1 MEEELAEAID
11 IEERNA
17 LVARSI
23 QELAR
28 DRRTI
33 AFCVTINHAR
43 NLARSLNAL
52 GVPAGLVHGAL
63 SSEARARPWT
73 ISGAA

>member
-1 MEEELAEAID
+1 MAAGRSANGQDFAEEELADAVD

-17 LVARSI
+17 LVARST

-33 AFCVTINHAR
+33 AFCVTV
-43 NLARSLNAL
+43 
-52 GVPAGLVHGAL
+52 GM
-63 SSEARARPWT
+63 RATSRVR
-73 ISGAA
+73 